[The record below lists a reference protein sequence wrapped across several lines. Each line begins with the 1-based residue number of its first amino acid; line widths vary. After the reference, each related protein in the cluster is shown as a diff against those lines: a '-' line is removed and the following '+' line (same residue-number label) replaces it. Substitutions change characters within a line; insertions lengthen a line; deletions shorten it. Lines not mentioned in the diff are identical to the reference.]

1 MLDWH
6 EFMAKEHQEDL
17 LREARERRLI
27 RKLRAARG
35 KEHSPFPDDSQEK
48 AHCAGD
54 MRPRSSS
61 ACAGSGGF

>member
-17 LREARERRLI
+17 LREARKRRLI

-35 KEHSPFPDDSQEK
+35 KERSPFPDDSQEK
-48 AHCAGD
+48 VLCAGEI
-54 MRPRSSS
+54 RPRSSS

>member
-35 KEHSPFPDDSQEK
+35 K
-48 AHCAGD
+48 
-54 MRPRSSS
+54 
-61 ACAGSGGF
+61 